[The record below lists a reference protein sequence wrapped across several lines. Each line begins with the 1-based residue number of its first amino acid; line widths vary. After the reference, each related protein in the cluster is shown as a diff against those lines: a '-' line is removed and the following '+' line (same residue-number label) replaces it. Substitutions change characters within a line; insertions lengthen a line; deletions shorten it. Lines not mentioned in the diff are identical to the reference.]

1 MDRDQQSDRGI
12 SSDLEDTLQ
21 KHRSRTAG
29 VSGTLVVSDQKAY
42 VGGEITLKGA
52 NFPADE
58 AFELYWRSTQGRWG
72 VIKANEV
79 VGPQY
84 SPRTDR
90 IGSVRTD
97 DAGKFELDWEI
108 PQDYGG
114 SHAIELRTQE
124 DETVAT
130 SEVDITPWFE
140 IDRTEAPMGESF
152 TITGYGLG
160 PNFLTNNYQVTWD
173 NGTVGF
179 MTGVQNRGTAT
190 ARIRA
195 VGPPG
200 DHVIRVWRNYYGLP
214 YLQNNTQSPFGEV
227 AGGRQYAWS
236 VEVTEPEREPATAWV
251 ESMFDEAPLPAHMP
265 DPDRESD
272 AELEITPQSGQPGT
286 SAVITGRGFPPE
298 QRVDLVWHTHEG
310 HRVKDIPIAPEPV
323 PEILPTVETDEDG
336 SFQHEFEVP
345 KDRGA
350 TRPITAM
357 VDGESVAVTG
367 FMLQPEITSISP
379 TSGPSG
385 TEIEIALSGIGWP
398 IYENA
403 YYFLYDNK
411 PLGYICGLEAKVN
424 ETVLRAAGEPGW
436 HFIDVYP
443 SLFDVQEDE
452 PNFELIP
459 HLSYLDN
466 HPVRPLPGLHMAF
479 EITE

>member
-1 MDRDQQSDRGI
+1 MADDRLSSEVRDRLAERREDQ
-12 SSDLEDTLQ
+12 
-21 KHRSRTAG
+21 TA
-29 VSGTLVVSDQKAY
+29 SGTLVASDEQAY
-42 VGGEITLKGA
+42 VGDTITLRGL
-52 NFPADE
+52 NLPE
-58 AFELYWRSTQGRWG
+58 ETELQVFWKTVEGRWG
-72 VIKANEV
+72 VLQANEV
-79 VGPQY
+79 IGAQY
-84 SPRTDR
+84 RPRVVTAFTAETDENGR
-90 IGSVRTD
+90 FERDWQIPEDYGGEHVIEVRTD
-97 DAGKFELDWEI
+97 ENGPPL
-108 PQDYGG
+108 
-114 SHAIELRTQE
+114 
-124 DETVAT
+124 AT
-130 SEVDITPWFE
+130 TSIAITPWFE
-140 IDRTEAPMGESF
+140 LDRTEAPLGDFF
-152 TITGYGLG
+152 TVTGYGIG
-160 PNFLTNNYQVTWD
+160 PNVLENNYQIAWD
-173 NGTVGF
+173 NGTMGF
-179 MTGVQNRGTAT
+179 ITGVINRGTAT
-190 ARIRA
+190 ARVRA
-195 VGPPG
+195 VGPVG
-200 DHVIRVWRNYYGLP
+200 SHEIQVWRNYRGVP
-214 YLQNNTQSPFGEV
+214 FLQNNTQSPFGEV